1 MDHPHHHERRAS
13 ERLKEYGLALL
24 VPEDTDDIHI
34 SGVLIDVNV
43 DGFRSRHPYSG
54 FKENGVVRFLH
65 RLTQG
70 RARVIWNHQNGMGFE
85 TGFAYLETS
94 PSGRIV

>member
-1 MDHPHHHERRAS
+1 MDPHHHERRGF
-13 ERLKEYGLALL
+13 ERLKGYGLTLL
-24 VPEDTDDIHI
+24 VPEDADDIHI

-54 FKENGVVRFLH
+54 FKENDTVRFLH
-65 RLTQG
+65 RSAQG
-70 RARVIWNHQNGMGFE
+70 RSRVIWNHQTGTDFE

-94 PSGRIV
+94 PSE